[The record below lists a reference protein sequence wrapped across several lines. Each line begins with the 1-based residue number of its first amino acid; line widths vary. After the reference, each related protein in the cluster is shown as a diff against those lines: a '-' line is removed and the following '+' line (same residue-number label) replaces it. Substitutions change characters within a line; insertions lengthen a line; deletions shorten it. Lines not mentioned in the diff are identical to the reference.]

1 MSNNSTAKQPL
12 LNEPT
17 MNTSNINSESS
28 PTVTPSQIHRSDDG
42 TETSYI
48 LQQSP
53 PPSPSSTMNEEFE
66 ENNNNDNYEDEDDE
80 KISLSLNEILYAF
93 SSYHAIVKPVAI
105 TMILSALAVLIINT
119 EDTIRQGEQEM
130 SQFYTVWKPPA
141 DSDESTGQTLARS
154 LANSLVIVSVIC
166 FMTFGIVLLY
176 KFRCMKCLTGYM
188 IFSSSMLLGVMG
200 GTMMKVAIEKYRIPI
215 SNITFYFASY
225 NFAIVGTISI
235 FSQLGV
241 PMYVTQAYLVATS
254 VILAWQLSHFDEWT
268 SWCLLVMLALYDL
281 CAVLTPC
288 GPLKALV
295 SLMQQ
300 EGSPD
305 MPGLL
310 YEAELPAEI
319 SRPVNRSSS
328 SSPPS
333 NANYDESVRSVD
345 DQPPSNANYT
355 QPSSS
360 SSTPNTTMLPL
371 AIARIYRLPII
382 PATASASTTAPLLQN
397 TDHIQTSNNYT
408 PAQLLSKVQAV
419 LPNSGARIDT
429 VTNNADGKPRYVVRD
444 RHGNIKRTLLLDN
457 NGRVFE
463 EVDDDDD
470 SSTSFK
476 EKSTIKLGLGDF
488 IFYSVLVS
496 KAAMYSFTTF
506 MACMLVILAGLGMTL
521 VLLSVYHKA
530 LPALP
535 ISIFLGV
542 TFYLVTRLVIEPWIE
557 DIMRVPFYL

>member
-1 MSNNSTAKQPL
+1 
-12 LNEPT
+12 
-17 MNTSNINSESS
+17 
-28 PTVTPSQIHRSDDG
+28 
-42 TETSYI
+42 
-48 LQQSP
+48 
-53 PPSPSSTMNEEFE
+53 
-66 ENNNNDNYEDEDDE
+66 
-80 KISLSLNEILYAF
+80 
-93 SSYHAIVKPVAI
+93 
-105 TMILSALAVLIINT
+105 
-119 EDTIRQGEQEM
+119 
-130 SQFYTVWKPPA
+130 
-141 DSDESTGQTLARS
+141 
-154 LANSLVIVSVIC
+154 
-166 FMTFGIVLLY
+166 
-176 KFRCMKCLTGYM
+176 MKCLLGYM
-188 IFSSSMLLGVMG
+188 VFSSSMLLGVMG
-200 GTMMKVAIEKYRIPI
+200 GTMMDVAIEKYRIPI
-215 SNITFYFASY
+215 SMPTYYFALY
-225 NFAIVGTISI
+225 NFAIVGTMAI
-235 FSQLGV
+235 FYQVGI
-241 PMYVTQAYLVATS
+241 PTYVNQGYLVLTS

-268 SWCLLVMLALYDL
+268 TWCLLVMLALYDL

-295 SLMQQ
+295 GLMQQ

-310 YEAELPAEI
+310 YEAELPSEVTRPANAS
-319 SRPVNRSSS
+319 SRNKNNGS

-333 NANYDESVRSVD
+333 NANYDESVRKTDAS
-345 DQPPSNANYT
+345 QQQQNNHPPSITNYT
-355 QPSSS
+355 QPASP
-360 SSTPNTTMLPL
+360 STPNTTMLPL

-382 PATASASTTAPLLQN
+382 PATASASTSAPLLQN
-397 TDHIQTSNNYT
+397 TDHIQTSNTFT
-408 PAQLLSKVQAV
+408 PAQLSSQVQAV

-429 VTNNADGKPRYVVRD
+429 VTTNADGKPRYVVFD

-470 SSTSFK
+470 SSTSSK

-542 TFYLVTRLVIEPWIE
+542 SFYLVTRLVIEPWIE

>member
-1 MSNNSTAKQPL
+1 MKLSYQRRFLGQSIEVVPPL
-12 LNEPT
+12 
-17 MNTSNINSESS
+17 
-28 PTVTPSQIHRSDDG
+28 H
-42 TETSYI
+42 
-48 LQQSP
+48 
-53 PPSPSSTMNEEFE
+53 
-66 ENNNNDNYEDEDDE
+66 
-80 KISLSLNEILYAF
+80 
-93 SSYHAIVKPVAI
+93 PV
-105 TMILSALAVLIINT
+105 M
-119 EDTIRQGEQEM
+119 
-130 SQFYTVWKPPA
+130 
-141 DSDESTGQTLARS
+141 
-154 LANSLVIVSVIC
+154 
-166 FMTFGIVLLY
+166 
-176 KFRCMKCLTGYM
+176 LT
-188 IFSSSMLLGVMG
+188 
-200 GTMMKVAIEKYRIPI
+200 TMKV
-215 SNITFYFASY
+215 
-225 NFAIVGTISI
+225 
-235 FSQLGV
+235 
-241 PMYVTQAYLVATS
+241 
-254 VILAWQLSHFDEWT
+254 
-268 SWCLLVMLALYDL
+268 
-281 CAVLTPC
+281 
-288 GPLKALV
+288 
-295 SLMQQ
+295 
-300 EGSPD
+300 
-305 MPGLL
+305 